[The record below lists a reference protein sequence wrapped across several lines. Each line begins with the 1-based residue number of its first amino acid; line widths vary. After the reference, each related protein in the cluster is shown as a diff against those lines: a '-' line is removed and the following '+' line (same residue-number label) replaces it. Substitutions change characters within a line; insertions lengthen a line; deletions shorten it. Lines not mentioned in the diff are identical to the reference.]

1 MAVEIVEILRRSDQ
15 GVTRPFI
22 CRGDDGNTYFVKG
35 RGAGA
40 RSLIAEWI
48 CGRLARAFGLPIA
61 DFAIVQIPEE
71 FSAPRLIPEFN
82 ELGVG
87 PAFGSMALRHVQ
99 EISLAHLQDVDVQ
112 TQQDVLVFDWWVRNE
127 DRTLTGHGGN
137 PNLLW
142 DQDRKSLVVIDH
154 NQAFDRAF
162 NIQHFLELH
171 VFSEVSQ
178 AVFSDFHLRAE
189 YQSRLKAAFVAY
201 GNACSD
207 VPAEW
212 WSNAEGVPVD
222 FDRDAARA
230 LLEKCTS
237 EDFWR
242 TEP

>member
-1 MAVEIVEILRRSDQ
+1 MTVEIVEILRRSDQ
-15 GVTRPFI
+15 GITRPFI

-35 RGAGA
+35 QGAGA
-40 RSLIAEWI
+40 RSLIAEWT
-48 CGRLARAFGLPIA
+48 CGNLARAFGLPVA
-61 DFAIVQIPEE
+61 EFAIVQIPEE
-71 FSAPRLIPEFN
+71 FSAQGLIPEFGA
-82 ELGVG
+82 LGVG
-87 PAFGSMALRHVQ
+87 PAFGSLALHRVQ

-112 TQQDVLVFDWWVRNE
+112 TQKDVLVFDWWVRNE

-171 VFSEVSQ
+171 VFSEVAQ
-178 AVFSDFHLRAE
+178 VVFSDFLSRSE
-189 YQSRLKAAFVAY
+189 YQARLKAALVAY
-201 GNACSD
+201 DNACSA

-212 WSNAEGVPVD
+212 WSNADGVPID
-222 FDRDAARA
+222 FDRNAAHV